1 VQTSTSFIQ
10 FEKAVD
16 HLEFIKLLEQQEFNS
31 VKLKVQPFGFTN
43 SDYQECG
50 KPMMWQDSACKLFNA
65 QWYPTDT
72 APSEDKNTSVSR
84 SADEWNTTHTTSTI
98 VRYFSN
104 TKKRELSSESIS
116 QIKTDEK
123 KRKIQFV
130 DEEILSDC
138 APKTSMSAQNTKEK
152 EKNII
157 KSVDKATQTEQLEDH
172 RDALWY

>member
-1 VQTSTSFIQ
+1 M
-10 FEKAVD
+10 
-16 HLEFIKLLEQQEFNS
+16 
-31 VKLKVQPFGFTN
+31 QPFGFTN